1 MMSEPTLD
9 ANVCCHHKNLKS
21 KTVYSIWFVRDEGIH
36 PKNVGGVH
44 KFKNILSLND
54 RSYSW

>member
-1 MMSEPTLD
+1 MTDRKVVRKGSPFNKWTP
-9 ANVCCHHKNLKS
+9 S
-21 KTVYSIWFVRDEGIH
+21 KTEYSIWFVQDEGIH